1 MELDLEKYASLFSDG
16 AVTELRAQES
26 RARKAAMMAG
36 NLVSNS
42 STLTRGVCARVNK
55 CGVSGFAAEASLDAD
70 AIGHVLSAA
79 AQNAD
84 FMARKAPG
92 KGAFAPVSRGER
104 VKPAFDEDKTAQS
117 FYVDAVR
124 QADEYI
130 AKKYPGLESRS
141 VVASGDSVEKIIV
154 TSDAGAGHTLLPR
167 GYMYITFTV
176 KGPDGEPVQAH
187 RILGGAGS
195 FEERFASLDALK
207 LAADELYE
215 TVRRK
220 SEGVYAEAGEKICV
234 MSGTLAGMLAHEAVG
249 HTLEADLVLAG
260 SVAGPNFGKQVASPL
275 VSMTDFAH
283 TAFGEAAP
291 LPVYLD
297 DEGTFA
303 CDAPLI
309 VEGRLAGYMHD
320 RASAHKLGMAALGNA
335 RAWGY
340 SDEPLIRMRNTAIH
354 PGKSTL
360 EEMIA
365 SVDDGY
371 YLVDANNGQAD
382 TTGEFMFGVT
392 VGYEIKNGKLGRA
405 LRDTTISGVA
415 FDMLKTVD
423 MVCDTVQWSSSG
435 FCGKKQPMPVGLGG
449 PAIRCK
455 VMVGGR

>member
-1 MELDLEKYASLFSDG
+1 MELKKYASLFCDA
-16 AVTELRAQES
+16 AVTELRAQIS
-26 RARKAAMMAG
+26 STRKAAMMAG
-36 NLVSNS
+36 SLVSNS
-42 STLTRGVCARVNK
+42 STLTRGVCARVSKN
-55 CGVSGFAAEASLDAD
+55 GVSGFAAEASLDDD

-79 AQNAD
+79 SKNAD
-84 FMARKAPG
+84 FMARKAPRDG
-92 KGAFAPVSRGER
+92 GFAPVSKDHTVE
-104 VKPAFDEDKTAQS
+104 PAFGEDKTAQS

-130 AKKYPGLESRS
+130 AKKYPDLESRS
-141 VVASGDSVEKIIV
+141 VVASGDSVEKFIL
-154 TSDAGAGHTLLPR
+154 TSDAGCGHTLLPR

-176 KGPDGEPVQAH
+176 NGPEGEPVQAH

-195 FEERFASLDALK
+195 FEETFASLDALK

-220 SEGVYAEAGEKICV
+220 SEGVYAQAGLKTCV
-234 MSGTLAGMLAHEAVG
+234 LSGTLAGMLAHEAVG
-249 HTLEADLVLAG
+249 HTLEADLVMAG
-260 SVAGPNFGKQVASPL
+260 SVAGPNFDKMVASPL

-283 TAFGEAAP
+283 TAFGAAAP
-291 LPVYLD
+291 LPVFLD
-297 DEGTFA
+297 DEGTLA
-303 CDAPLI
+303 QDAPLI
-309 VEGRLAGYMHD
+309 VEGRLVGYMHD

-335 RAWGY
+335 RAWSY

-354 PGKSTL
+354 PGSSTL

-371 YLVDANNGQAD
+371 YLVDTNNGQAD

-405 LRDTTISGVA
+405 IRDTTISGVA
-415 FDMLKTVD
+415 FEMLKSVD
-423 MVCDTVQWSSSG
+423 MVGSTLQWSSSG